1 MSMKERAFVI
11 HWDEVPDDEI
21 NDLPVHMRGPSRVI
35 NGVIRRATDVQ
46 RLTGEVPFVPS
57 DPPATVV
64 IYHRPLAI
72 MSGLRD
78 FAKKGDSV
86 VLYGTRRSVCVAEAY
101 DLLSAVVG
109 RAHIRV
115 SKDGTFD

>member
-1 MSMKERAFVI
+1 MRERAFII

-21 NDLPVHMRGPSRVI
+21 DSLPVQMREPSRVI

-46 RLTGEVPFVPS
+46 RLTGDVPFAPS

-72 MSGLRD
+72 MGGLRE
-78 FAKKGDSV
+78 FAKKGESV
-86 VLYGTRRSVCVAEAY
+86 VLYGTRRRVCVAEAY
-101 DLLSAVVG
+101 DILSAVVG
-109 RAHIRV
+109 RRHIRI
-115 SKDGTFD
+115 SMDGTFD